1 MFVAKKDQAWPC
13 LPCFSRPRFLGN
25 PGIEGCSHES
35 RAFAAKEAAKARPW
49 PRLPC
54 FSRPRFCGK
63 RGKKP
68 GKTGQAGLCQAY
80 RAFDHAPDARARR
93 KLNHNIYEDVLIAT
107 ILK

>member
-1 MFVAKKDQAWPC
+1 MAKKDQAWPR

-35 RAFAAKEAAKARPW
+35 RAFVAKEAAKARPW

-68 GKTGQAGLCQAY
+68 GKTGQAGLCQAD
-80 RAFDHAPDARARR
+80 RAFDRVPDARVGANVTLLGAKTR
-93 KLNHNIYEDVLIAT
+93 KSLD
-107 ILK
+107 KKS